1 MQMEQSIRS
10 LSLKLMVQHTIL
22 LEMVWVLLMA
32 GLNLRKIVLGMIMKQ
47 IHGIGQMQM
56 VLVLIQKMV
65 GKKHQMDILAML
77 KMVNWLRE

>member
-1 MQMEQSIRS
+1 
-10 LSLKLMVQHTIL
+10 MVQHTIL

-47 IHGIGQMQM
+47 IHGIGQTQL
-56 VLVLIQKMV
+56 VLVWIQKMV